1 MVIALLCSQFGFAAD
16 LSPGKWKT
24 EDKTRVETL
33 AQNLWPTQD
42 RVVEG
47 QLGLITGT
55 ASPIAV
61 HAGMEALKQG
71 GTAAD
76 AAATAALTQ
85 VTTALGSYS
94 SYAGLL
100 ELLYYEAKT
109 GKVYSFNAGYHS
121 YLNETDPKTIPV
133 NNAGLASLA
142 RKLPEGPV
150 TEGRKTLVPGFMAG
164 IEAMHQRFGH
174 LRFQELF
181 QPAIWYAE
189 NGVTVSPL
197 LATYFQTREKHLS
210 RTEEGRQFIHQAG
223 NHLPKAGDRFVQT
236 ELAKTLR
243 SVSKDGAKYMYTGA
257 WGQQF
262 VNVVQREGGKA
273 TLEDMRRYQP
283 VWEEP
288 LSTSFLGHTVFAP
301 GAGGDGGYQVFEA
314 LNLLEDVKA
323 DQKGPY
329 WKDPQAFRSLSQ
341 VMQLVFLDSYAPQ
354 LIHPAGM
361 KFSAKDRAT
370 KAYAKTMSPMLE
382 ALPGDTPSSNA
393 PHHSDAIVVIDRWGN
408 IAALGHTIYT
418 AIWGTTG
425 IVVGGIPVPDSGGLL
440 QAQLATL
447 KPGERIP
454 NVEVPILVL
463 NGAKP
468 VLATAGIGRAL
479 IPETVRLLL
488 GTLGNRVD
496 AQTLMAAPPLL
507 VNVSFTLKPGETYL
521 SKAPVVPEGAYTA
534 DFLKNLEL
542 SGMKVEQVSRRQV
555 LEAKGTVVVGMV
567 DQETGT
573 RRSIESTTVLSFA
586 EAY

>member
-1 MVIALLCSQFGFAAD
+1 M
-16 LSPGKWKT
+16 
-24 EDKTRVETL
+24 
-33 AQNLWPTQD
+33 
-42 RVVEG
+42 
-47 QLGLITGT
+47 
-55 ASPIAV
+55 
-61 HAGMEALKQG
+61 
-71 GTAAD
+71 
-76 AAATAALTQ
+76 ALTQ
-85 VTTALGSYS
+85 VTAALGSYS

-100 ELLYYEAKT
+100 KLLYYEAKA
-109 GKVYSFNAGYHS
+109 GKVYSLNAGYHS

-133 NNAGLASLA
+133 SAASVSLE

-150 TEGRKTLVPGFMAG
+150 PEGRKTLVPGFMAG

-210 RTEEGRQFIHQAG
+210 RTEEGRQFIHQAD
-223 NHLPKAGDRFVQT
+223 NLLPKAGDLFVQT
-236 ELAKTLR
+236 DLAKTLR

-273 TLEDMRRYQP
+273 ILEDMKRYQP

-288 LSTSFLGHTVFAP
+288 LSTSFCGHTVFTP
-301 GAGGDGGYQVFEA
+301 GASGEGGYQVLEA
-314 LNLLEDVKA
+314 LNLLEELKA

-329 WKDPQAFRSLSQ
+329 WKHPQAFRSLSQ
-341 VMQLVFLDSYAPQ
+341 VMRLVLLDSYAPQ
-354 LIHPAGM
+354 LLHPAGT

-370 KAYAKTMSPMLE
+370 KAYAKTMAPMLD
-382 ALPGDTPSSNA
+382 ALPEDTPGSDA
-393 PHHSDAIVVIDRWGN
+393 PDHSDAIVVIDRWGN

-447 KPGERIP
+447 KPGESIP

-463 NGAKP
+463 KGTKP
-468 VLATAGIGRAL
+468 VMATAGIGRSL

-507 VNVSFTLKPGETYL
+507 VNFSFTLRPGETYL

-555 LEAKGTVVVGMV
+555 LETKGTVVVGMV
-567 DQETGT
+567 DPETGT
-573 RRSIESTTVLSFA
+573 RRSIETTTVLSFA